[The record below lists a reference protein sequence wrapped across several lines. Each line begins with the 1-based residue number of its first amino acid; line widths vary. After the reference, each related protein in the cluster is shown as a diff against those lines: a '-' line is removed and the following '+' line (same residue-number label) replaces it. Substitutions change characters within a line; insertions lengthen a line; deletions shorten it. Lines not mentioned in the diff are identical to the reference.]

1 MLKVRRW
8 EHMGFVDDQS
18 DIAIERMDIDVDTAD
33 ELPAVDAFPK
43 KIIGMGSI
51 GWVINDGDFYG
62 LNSSG
67 EWIKQG
73 VTSE

>member
-1 MLKVRRW
+1 MIVRKS
-8 EHMGFVDDQS
+8 EFIKYVDDFS

-33 ELPAVDAFPK
+33 ELPAVDAIPG

-51 GWVINDGDFYG
+51 GWAINDGDFYG
-62 LNSSG
+62 LNSDG

-73 VTSE
+73 AESE